1 MKQQEILD
9 IFEYVSLESNRH
21 HFENI
26 SQHWFDEVLQVDQ
39 DNIFIEFRL
48 QGRFFT
54 PSFNG
59 TGFIINDLTIIE
71 VKLYDENDELVLIT
85 EGTITRI
92 EKLLKRK
99 ISEL

>member
-9 IFEYVSLESNRH
+9 IFEDVNLESNRH

-26 SQHWFDEVLQVDQ
+26 SQHWFDEILQVEQ
-39 DNIFIEFRL
+39 ENIFIEFRL

-54 PSFNG
+54 PSFNS

-71 VKLYDENDELVLIT
+71 VKLYDENDRLVLIT
-85 EGTITRI
+85 ARTIERI
-92 EKLLKRK
+92 EKLLKIK

>member
-9 IFEYVSLESNRH
+9 IFEDVSLESNRH

-26 SQHWFDEVLQVDQ
+26 SQHWFDEILQVEQ

-59 TGFIINDLTIIE
+59 TGFVINDLTIIE
-71 VKLYDENDELVLIT
+71 VKLYDENDGLVLIT
-85 EGTITRI
+85 EGTISRI
-92 EKLLKRK
+92 EKLLKTK